1 MGPPASAVAITLCGL
16 AAYLAK
22 QSMLFPSLGPSALL
36 FLRAVSPAPKRGSLW
51 LPSTRRPAMAQD
63 AVELIK
69 SDHRTVEKLFRE
81 FEEAGD
87 RAYKTKQELV
97 GQIVEE
103 LEVHATI
110 EEETYYPAVEA
121 KARKDGKELIAE
133 AVEEHHVV
141 KILLGELGSMSSE
154 DEAFDAKV
162 TVLMENVRHHV
173 EEEESELLPQS
184 EKILDGDEL
193 TRLGEEMAARKQQLG
208 AG

>member
-1 MGPPASAVAITLCGL
+1 
-16 AAYLAK
+16 
-22 QSMLFPSLGPSALL
+22 
-36 FLRAVSPAPKRGSLW
+36 
-51 LPSTRRPAMAQD
+51 MAQD

-69 SDHRTVEKLFRE
+69 SDHRKVEKLFRE

-97 GQIVEE
+97 AQIVEE

-141 KILLGELGSMSSE
+141 KILLGELRSMSSE

-193 TRLGEEMAARKQQLG
+193 TRLGEEMAARKRQLG

>member
-1 MGPPASAVAITLCGL
+1 
-16 AAYLAK
+16 
-22 QSMLFPSLGPSALL
+22 
-36 FLRAVSPAPKRGSLW
+36 
-51 LPSTRRPAMAQD
+51 MAQD

-69 SDHRTVEKLFRE
+69 SDHRKVEQLFRE

-87 RAYKTKQELV
+87 RAYRTKQELV

-121 KARKDGKELIAE
+121 KAKKEGKELIAE

-141 KILLGELGSMSSE
+141 KILLGELRSMSSE

-184 EKILDGDEL
+184 EKILDTDEL
-193 TRLGEEMAARKQQLG
+193 TRLGEEMAARKRQLG

>member
-1 MGPPASAVAITLCGL
+1 
-16 AAYLAK
+16 
-22 QSMLFPSLGPSALL
+22 
-36 FLRAVSPAPKRGSLW
+36 
-51 LPSTRRPAMAQD
+51 MAQD

-69 SDHRTVEKLFRE
+69 SDHRKVEQLFRE

-103 LEVHATI
+103 LEVHAAI
-110 EEETYYPAVEA
+110 EEEIYYPAVEA

-141 KILLGELGSMSSE
+141 KVLLGELGSMSSE

-162 TVLMENVRHHV
+162 TVLTENVRHHV

-184 EKILDGDEL
+184 EKILGTDEL
-193 TRLGEEMAARKQQLG
+193 TRLGEQMAARKRQLG

>member
-1 MGPPASAVAITLCGL
+1 
-16 AAYLAK
+16 
-22 QSMLFPSLGPSALL
+22 
-36 FLRAVSPAPKRGSLW
+36 
-51 LPSTRRPAMAQD
+51 MAQD

-69 SDHRTVEKLFRE
+69 SDHRKVEQLFRE

-97 GQIVEE
+97 GQIVNE

-110 EEETYYPAVEA
+110 EEEIYYLAVDA

-141 KILLGELGSMSSE
+141 KILLGELSAMSSE

-173 EEEESELLPQS
+173 EEEEGELLPQS
-184 EKILDGDEL
+184 EKILGTAEL

>member
-1 MGPPASAVAITLCGL
+1 
-16 AAYLAK
+16 
-22 QSMLFPSLGPSALL
+22 
-36 FLRAVSPAPKRGSLW
+36 
-51 LPSTRRPAMAQD
+51 MAQD

-69 SDHRTVEKLFRE
+69 SDHRKVEQLFRE

-87 RAYKTKQELV
+87 RAYKTKQQLV
-97 GQIVEE
+97 EQIARE
-103 LEVHATI
+103 LEVHAAI
-110 EEETYYPAVEA
+110 EEETYNPAVEA

-141 KILLGELGSMSSE
+141 KILLGELSAMSSE
-154 DEAFDAKV
+154 DEPFDAKV

-184 EKILDGDEL
+184 EKILGTDEL
-193 TRLGEEMAARKQQLG
+193 TRLGEQMAARKQQLG

>member
-1 MGPPASAVAITLCGL
+1 
-16 AAYLAK
+16 
-22 QSMLFPSLGPSALL
+22 
-36 FLRAVSPAPKRGSLW
+36 
-51 LPSTRRPAMAQD
+51 MAQD
-63 AVELIK
+63 AVELLK
-69 SDHRTVEKLFRE
+69 SDHRKVEQLFRE

-110 EEETYYPAVEA
+110 EEEIYYPAVEA

-141 KILLGELGSMSSE
+141 KVLLGELGSMSSE

-184 EKILDGDEL
+184 EKILGTDEL
-193 TRLGEEMAARKQQLG
+193 TRLGEQMAARKQQLG

>member
-1 MGPPASAVAITLCGL
+1 
-16 AAYLAK
+16 
-22 QSMLFPSLGPSALL
+22 
-36 FLRAVSPAPKRGSLW
+36 
-51 LPSTRRPAMAQD
+51 MAQD

-69 SDHRTVEKLFRE
+69 SDHRKLEQLFRE

-110 EEETYYPAVEA
+110 EEEIYYPAVEA

-141 KILLGELGSMSSE
+141 KVLLGELGSMSSE

-184 EKILDGDEL
+184 EKILGTDEL
-193 TRLGEEMAARKQQLG
+193 TRLGEQMAARKRQLG

>member
-1 MGPPASAVAITLCGL
+1 
-16 AAYLAK
+16 
-22 QSMLFPSLGPSALL
+22 
-36 FLRAVSPAPKRGSLW
+36 
-51 LPSTRRPAMAQD
+51 MAQD
-63 AVELIK
+63 AVALIK
-69 SDHRTVEKLFRE
+69 ADHREVEQLFRE

-110 EEETYYPAVEA
+110 EEEIYYPAVEA

-141 KILLGELGSMSSE
+141 KILLGELSAMSSE
-154 DEAFDAKV
+154 DEPFDAKV

-184 EKILDGDEL
+184 EKILGTDEL
-193 TRLGEEMAARKQQLG
+193 TRLGEQMAARKQQLG
-208 AG
+208 AGLFLV

>member
-1 MGPPASAVAITLCGL
+1 
-16 AAYLAK
+16 
-22 QSMLFPSLGPSALL
+22 
-36 FLRAVSPAPKRGSLW
+36 
-51 LPSTRRPAMAQD
+51 MAQD

-69 SDHRTVEKLFRE
+69 SDHRKVEQLFRE

-110 EEETYYPAVEA
+110 EEEIYYPAVEA

-141 KILLGELGSMSSE
+141 KILLSELGSMSSE

-184 EKILDGDEL
+184 EKILGTDEL
-193 TRLGEEMAARKQQLG
+193 TRLGEQMAARKQQLG